1 MSHETNTIWIEAQ
14 EELKAETLEEAVLDE
29 AIESFYKDS
38 QVNISEESIQ
48 DIPEGN
54 LEPTKLEQAII
65 EEVEEEDVKHL
76 AIEAGAFPDENI

>member
-1 MSHETNTIWIEAQ
+1 MSNKQNDTWLEAQ

-29 AIESFYKDS
+29 AIEIFYKDS

-54 LEPTKLEQAII
+54 LEPIKLEQVII
-65 EEVEEEDVKHL
+65 DEVEEEEVSRL
-76 AIEAGAFPDENI
+76 AHENCTPEDYS